1 MLLTVVIVRTAVHTR
16 FYDVTQL
23 RMLLL
28 SNFPGSLLYI
38 PRTSDGCQLEY
49 FSGNVIKL
57 RAVYEFVFQTVLSGD
72 LQIRRDMHGIID
84 SANIV
89 PMYTPGNSDGNRRA
103 ICTDEQVYC
112 EIVLSP
118 VVFYLD

>member
-72 LQIRRDMHGIID
+72 LQIRR
-84 SANIV
+84 
-89 PMYTPGNSDGNRRA
+89 
-103 ICTDEQVYC
+103 ICTVYLTMLVC
-112 EIVLSP
+112 ADVHSWKQRWKS
-118 VVFYLD
+118 